1 MFKVFKL
8 KKILAVVLIL
18 VISGV
23 LSFVIINPPKFV
35 NGDNFLKYT
44 IVLDAGHGGRDDGCS
59 GVSTGVTE
67 SELNLKVVKKLKKM
81 LEDFGF
87 KVVLTRE
94 NQDGL
99 YEDNVDNY
107 KVSDMEKRKEIIE
120 NAKPNFVISI
130 HHNSFSNSHQR
141 GAQAFW
147 QQGDDESMELAK
159 GVQAE
164 LVKQLVDA
172 RQEANFGDYYILKC
186 VNVPTILIECG
197 YLTNAEEE
205 ALLIQD
211 EYQNKIAYAVVC
223 GLIRYFNE
231 Y

>member
-1 MFKVFKL
+1 M
-8 KKILAVVLIL
+8 LIL